1 MNKQKVVEKIAQII
15 VLICAVV
22 AIVAVLSITLYMFM
36 KGTPALKSVGVTE
49 LLFGM
54 IGNQRPQNQVLVF
67 YILS

>member
-36 KGTPALKSVGVTE
+36 KGTPGT
-49 LLFGM
+49 
-54 IGNQRPQNQVLVF
+54 
-67 YILS
+67 